1 MFGAAGGVGLAAVAL
16 GKAAG
21 ARVIA
26 VAGSKERVG
35 LAVRHGAAE
44 GVVHGASDLGRQLKE
59 LCGGRGAD
67 IVYDPVGGALFDQ
80 ALKSVAPEGRI
91 LVIGFASG
99 TIPQIPANLLL
110 VKNVDVIGFNLSL
123 YIGWTPVDERARYAG
138 RMAEMVQTLFELI
151 RSGEL
156 PPLHADQY
164 PLEDFEQAFD
174 AIVARRS
181 TGRVV
186 FKVRA

>member
-1 MFGAAGGVGLAAVAL
+1 MVVFGAAGGVGLAAVAL

-26 VAGSKERVG
+26 VAGSQARVD
-35 LAVRHGAAE
+35 LAIRHGAAT
-44 GVVHGASDLGRQLKE
+44 GLVHGADDLGRQLKE

-67 IVYDPVGGALFDQ
+67 VVYDPVGGSLFDQ
-80 ALKSVAPEGRI
+80 ALKCAAPEGRV

-110 VKNVDVIGFNLSL
+110 VKNIDVIGFNFGL
-123 YIGWTPVDERARYAG
+123 YIGWTPVDERARYAA
-138 RMAEMVQTLFELI
+138 RMAEMVQTLFGMI
-151 RSGEL
+151 RSGVL
-156 PPLHADQY
+156 PPLHADRY
-164 PLEDFEQAFD
+164 PLEEFEQAFD

-181 TGRVV
+181 SGRVV
-186 FKVRA
+186 LKI